1 MEHCLIL
8 LIYLSSHGALAS
20 LGFGWY
26 VIFILWNSQGHFLI
40 SGYVNEG
47 TMRKVPGSGVGPT
60 GLRSSSL
67 GWTTASLSPPAVRER
82 VTINGDKRVMFP
94 YK

>member
-1 MEHCLIL
+1 MEHWLIL
-8 LIYLSSHGALAS
+8 LIYLSSHGTLAS
-20 LGFGWY
+20 LVFGWY
-26 VIFILWNSQGHFLI
+26 VIFILLNSQGHFFFPE
-40 SGYVNEG
+40 YVNEG
-47 TMRKVPGSGVGPT
+47 IMRKVPSSGVGPT